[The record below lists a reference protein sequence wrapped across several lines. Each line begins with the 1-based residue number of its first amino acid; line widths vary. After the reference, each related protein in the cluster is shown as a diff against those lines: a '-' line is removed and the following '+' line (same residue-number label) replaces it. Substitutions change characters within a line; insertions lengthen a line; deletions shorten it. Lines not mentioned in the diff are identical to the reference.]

1 MGQSENG
8 FEGQTKTANGVNARR
23 FFHQAPELD
32 KTAAIPSGWQTDQ
45 PSVGTLEYLWQT
57 VAKKWNDGTLAA
69 AWSDPIRVTPY
80 DGVDGD
86 SPAAVFRGA
95 FDETGATT
103 YYGTKY
109 RVDVVKYNG
118 VYYVARKD
126 AGTFTGKEYLPTDAA
141 KWNTFGAQ
149 FDNIATGFLLAE
161 MANIAGWIFK
171 NYQLISQ
178 LGMLNGNTSDSYGED
193 GFVPNLALDGV
204 NGELT
209 AGDTLRLNKYGLMM
223 YNGTAM
229 VAKMVNEAINID
241 TGATNGS
248 QTLNTSVSTSLYL
261 PTATKWYTNTAVIT
275 YQVNL
280 GFLYKG
286 SKVTM
291 TNATLA
297 TTFPTKV
304 NGCNLGYTKNVVAV
318 ELYCA
323 GRIIT
328 IASMTKTGNS
338 GASVAETLSFSKTI
352 EVDGTTYPEGQYSI
366 YYRIYGSYT
375 SDGAGSAGS
384 SAQYTMTV
392 RNAFYSFNKALEKV
406 VLIGN
411 NGIFNRQSDT
421 NYMASTRN
429 DGFVVRYG
437 SYMLRV
443 CSSGIQKSTNGGST
457 WTSL

>member
-1 MGQSENG
+1 
-8 FEGQTKTANGVNARR
+8 
-23 FFHQAPELD
+23 
-32 KTAAIPSGWQTDQ
+32 
-45 PSVGTLEYLWQT
+45 
-57 VAKKWNDGTLAA
+57 
-69 AWSDPIRVTPY
+69 
-80 DGVDGD
+80 
-86 SPAAVFRGA
+86 
-95 FDETGATT
+95 
-103 YYGTKY
+103 
-109 RVDVVKYNG
+109 
-118 VYYVARKD
+118 
-126 AGTFTGKEYLPTDAA
+126 
-141 KWNTFGAQ
+141 
-149 FDNIATGFLLAE
+149 
-161 MANIAGWIFK
+161 
-171 NYQLISQ
+171 
-178 LGMLNGNTSDSYGED
+178 
-193 GFVPNLALDGV
+193 
-204 NGELT
+204 
-209 AGDTLRLNKYGLMM
+209 
-223 YNGTAM
+223 
-229 VAKMVNEAINID
+229 
-241 TGATNGS
+241 
-248 QTLNTSVSTSLYL
+248 
-261 PTATKWYTNTAVIT
+261 
-275 YQVNL
+275 
-280 GFLYKG
+280 
-286 SKVTM
+286 M

-375 SDGAGSAGS
+375 SDGAGSSGT

-392 RNAFYSFNKALEKV
+392 RNAFYSFNKAQEKV

-443 CSSGIQKSTNGGST
+443 CSSGIQKSTNGGGT